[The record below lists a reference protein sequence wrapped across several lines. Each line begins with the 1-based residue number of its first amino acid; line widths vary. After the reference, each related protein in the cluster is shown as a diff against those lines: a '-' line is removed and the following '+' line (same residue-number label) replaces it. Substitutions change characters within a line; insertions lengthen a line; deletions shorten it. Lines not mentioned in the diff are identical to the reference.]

1 MTDEADM
8 KLRTART
15 IKWNVIDRVSSQL
28 LYAVSGIVLARLLSP
43 NDFGLVGAVAI
54 FQAFASLMVDSGFSY
69 ALLQRKTPSHLDYS
83 TVLWFNIAMATII
96 YLSLWFAA
104 PLIADCFQD
113 DSRLI
118 ALSRVMFLSFII
130 NAASIVQINRL
141 MKQMNVRMVAVSNIV
156 ALALSAIVGIVLAI
170 NGFGAWAIVWQTL
183 TQSTVKT
190 LILWLTSHWLPLW
203 AFSWQSLREIFK
215 VGSAMM
221 TSSFISTL
229 VQNINAFFIGNRVN
243 LVSLGYYSQADKW
256 SKMGVASI
264 SQVLTSSF
272 LPVLS
277 QFQDDKERFARATK
291 KMNKFTSYLLF
302 PIMGFL
308 GVMAEPI
315 FHVLFGVKWDA
326 SIALFQLLL
335 LRGVFVVLTSLYN
348 NYIIALGQAK
358 IILWTVILRDG
369 AIFLALLVTLP
380 MLAWTRPDDITYGVK
395 LMLIGQVVA
404 SLLAFVV
411 MLKITS
417 RLTWRTAW
425 SYVQDSLPY
434 LVETL
439 LIMIPMMWINTLSL
453 NAWVTLALQGAIG
466 LGLYLIVNWLLK
478 SKMQQ
483 EALNYITGRLRR
495 K

>member
-96 YLSLWFAA
+96 YLTLWFAA

-156 ALALSAIVGIVLAI
+156 ALALSAIVGIVLAV

-203 AFSWQSLREIFK
+203 AFSWQSLREIFS

-302 PIMGFL
+302 PVMGFL
-308 GVMAEPI
+308 GVMAEPL
-315 FHVLFGVKWDA
+315 FHVLFGEKWDA

-348 NYIIALGQAK
+348 NYIIALGRAK

-439 LIMIPMMWINTLSL
+439 LIMIPMLWINTLEL
-453 NAWVTLALQGAIG
+453 NAWVTLVAQGTIG
-466 LGLYLIVNWLLK
+466 VGLYMLINWLLK
-478 SKMQQ
+478 SKIQQ
-483 EALNYITGRLRR
+483 EALSYVTGRLRR

>member
-190 LILWLTSHWLPLW
+190 LILWLTSHWFPLW

-380 MLAWTRPDDITYGVK
+380 MLAWTRLDDITYGVK

-439 LIMIPMMWINTLSL
+439 VIMIPMMWINTLSL

>member
-170 NGFGAWAIVWQTL
+170 NGFGAWTIVWQTL